1 MPLCILIME
10 LEELRHKVFW
20 KYFFRKG
27 RFINFKNP
35 KFFSEKIQWLK
46 VYDCIPIK
54 TTLADKI
61 KVRDWIKEKI
71 GSEYLKEIY
80 GIYENPMEIK
90 SFGFPK
96 REFVVKTNHGSKM
109 QLLVIE
115 GKILTNKHKEK
126 FLEYLKTNYAYKS
139 GYEMQYD
146 KIKPVVFVEEYIKNT
161 NELFEYLFFCFN
173 GSPKMVL
180 FSSNKR
186 DKEIKSTMFD
196 INWNNLHF
204 NLGGKLHDETILPP
218 KNFDKMIEIAKT
230 LSKGFKFVRVDLH
243 NVDGKIYF
251 GEMTF
256 TPNSGYM
263 KFSNPKWDRIMG
275 DMLNLDD

>member
-1 MPLCILIME
+1 MKLKTFFGIHVITAIFAVLCTLIFPSGPAPLA
-10 LEELRHKVFW
+10 KV
-20 KYFFRKG
+20 
-27 RFINFKNP
+27 
-35 KFFSEKIQWLK
+35 KFSQSMHVSSGDSIFPIRNK
-46 VYDCIPIK
+46 VAC
-54 TTLADKI
+54 
-61 KVRDWIKEKI
+61 V
-71 GSEYLKEIY
+71 EI
-80 GIYENPMEIK
+80 IHIFNE
-90 SFGFPK
+90 
-96 REFVVKTNHGSKM
+96 
-109 QLLVIE
+109 
-115 GKILTNKHKEK
+115 EK